1 MLRTFALALA
11 LALIGLASTPAL
23 AQRAP
28 DMATLDRGDGITKL
42 GLDVGFTSLHDPPY
56 DAALRLELYG
66 QYLTRSGFGIYGA
79 LPVTR
84 SFGGEG
90 EPRPP
95 DGVEAYDRTALGD
108 LDAGMLY
115 VIDSGILSWVFRAGL
130 ALPTSTDGRDPFLT
144 RYHGAAPRL
153 TDLALAAGD
162 WHVRLAI
169 SPLIHVNRL
178 FVRADLGF
186 DIDAGGGD
194 YHYLRLNLGAG
205 IDLGALA
212 LSLELVNTGTFG
224 DLESGDE
231 RDEDFFHAV
240 AFTLRFMGEQL
251 QPFLS
256 VGTPLDDY
264 RRDRVALF
272 LAGGLQVAF

>member
-1 MLRTFALALA
+1 MSRTFALALALA

-28 DMATLDRGDGITKL
+28 DMATLDRGDGISKL

-79 LPVTR
+79 FPVTR

-90 EPRPP
+90 EPQPS
-95 DGVEAYDRTALGD
+95 DRTSLGD

-115 VIDSGILSWVFRAGL
+115 VVDSGILSWVLRAGI
-130 ALPTSTDGRDPFLT
+130 ALPTSTDGDDPFLT
-144 RYHGAAPRL
+144 RYYGAAPRL

-224 DLESGDE
+224 DLA
-231 RDEDFFHAV
+231 RDEDFFHSI

-256 VGTPLDDY
+256 VGAPIDDY

>member
-11 LALIGLASTPAL
+11 LIVLASTPAL

-28 DMATLDRGDGITKL
+28 DMATLDRGDGISKL
-42 GLDVGFTSLHDPPY
+42 GVDVGFTSLRDPPY

-66 QYLTRSGFGIYGA
+66 QFLTRSGFGLYGA
-79 LPVTR
+79 FPVTR

-90 EPRPP
+90 EPQPP
-95 DGVEAYDRTALGD
+95 DGPEAYNRTSLSD

-115 VIDSGILSWVFRAGL
+115 VIESGILSWVFRAGI

-144 RYHGAAPRL
+144 RYYGSAPRM

-162 WHVRLAI
+162 WHVRLSI
-169 SPLIHVNRL
+169 SPLIHVDRL
-178 FVRADLGF
+178 FVRADIGF
-186 DIDAGGGD
+186 DIDAGSDD

-205 IDLGALA
+205 VDLGPLA
-212 LSLELVNTGTFG
+212 LSLELANTGTFG
-224 DLESGDE
+224 DLDRE
-231 RDEDFFHAV
+231 EDFFHTV
-240 AFTLRFMGEQL
+240 AFTLRFMGKQL

-256 VGTPLDDY
+256 VGSPIDDY
-264 RRDRVALF
+264 RRDDVAFF

>member
-28 DMATLDRGDGITKL
+28 DMATLDRGDGISKL
-42 GLDVGFTSLHDPPY
+42 GLDVGFTSLRDPPY

-66 QYLTRSGFGIYGA
+66 QYLTRSGFGLYGA
-79 LPVTR
+79 FPVAR

-90 EPRPP
+90 EPQPP
-95 DGVEAYDRTALGD
+95 EAYDRTSLGD
-108 LDAGMLY
+108 LDVGMLY
-115 VIDSGILSWVFRAGL
+115 VVDSGILSWVFRAGL

-144 RYHGAAPRL
+144 RYYGSAPRL

-240 AFTLRFMGEQL
+240 AFTLRFMGEHL

-256 VGTPLDDY
+256 VGTPLDAY